1 MALLTLGTVGSAMM
15 PAGQSVSAGRPL
27 DSLPN
32 LRTIM
37 GNAEQDCVN
46 LMRII
51 ERLETMS
58 QMVAGREVLDVL
70 PPQAPAN
77 PLQDEGALT
86 LIAHMQYANNDRIE
100 RIELLVSAIN
110 TRLGG

>member
-51 ERLETMS
+51 ERLETLS
-58 QMVAGREVLDVL
+58 QMVAGREVLEAL
-70 PPQAPAN
+70 PPQAPAS
-77 PLQDEGALT
+77 PLQDEGALNM
-86 LIAHMQYANNDRIE
+86 IAHMQYDNNGRIE
-100 RIELLVSAIN
+100 RIEMLVSALN
-110 TRLGG
+110 TRIGG